1 MNDTTDDIPALD
13 ALLRCPKCQ
22 KPVRLKR
29 EAVPDGNGEKLVNQ
43 WCCRVHGV
51 VDLAWTPSK
60 RDKKT

>member
-29 EAVPDGNGEKLVNQ
+29 EAVPDGKGEKLVNQ
-43 WCCRVHGV
+43 WFCRIHGA
-51 VDLAWTPSK
+51 VDLSSPTAR
-60 RDKKT
+60 RDKRS